1 MNQSKTEKRVLN
13 LCSKNYVGYESNG
26 YRNKTLSI
34 EEYLNKIR
42 PYLKDIMN
50 NLKKNSTW
58 KIQLMIAV
66 NFLSSKDTDEELVIH
81 SKSDIFLHRV

>member
-1 MNQSKTEKRVLN
+1 MNQSKTEKRVLKFG
-13 LCSKNYVGYESNG
+13 SKNYVGYESNG

>member
-1 MNQSKTEKRVLN
+1 
-13 LCSKNYVGYESNG
+13 
-26 YRNKTLSI
+26 
-34 EEYLNKIR
+34 
-42 PYLKDIMN
+42 MN

-81 SKSDIFLHRV
+81 SKIDIFLHGV